1 MNYRL
6 TLATAAATMLAST
19 ALYSLFAGQS
29 WFWAGA
35 GATVVV
41 AGTGALTRL
50 RPLPVIV
57 GLAAS
62 LAALLLY
69 LNLVFAASRSWLGVI
84 PTASS
89 LGDLRDVAAQGMVD
103 ADRFSPPV
111 PVTPGLLLL
120 AAAGIGLAA
129 VATDILGVRLRGSAV
144 AGLPLLALFVVPTT
158 TSASRSPVGTT
169 IVFGLG
175 VLGYLLILGVDSRE
189 RIRVWGRPV
198 GLWRPERNPPSARTA
213 PAAPAAPAARK
224 APAAPAARPAV
235 TRPPDARALGQAG
248 RRVGLAS
255 MVIAVCV
262 PLLVPGLR
270 VSHLIPA
277 HVNLFGAAGQGLGGG
292 GGAVVPNPL
301 AAMNDDLHETQPV
314 PVLTYH
320 TSDPSPQYLQLYVLG
335 NLTTTNWTIG
345 PRLGPTASTAG
356 KLPDAPGLTGAARYG
371 VTTRV
376 TFSHAAAS
384 ATNAVSFLP
393 VPYPPTRVSAA
404 GRWQV
409 DLGTSMVYGIGT
421 ALSGLSYTVNSN
433 DVDPTG
439 QQLSKAPAPPAAISG
454 EYLGVPAS
462 FRSLTTLT
470 DRVTRT
476 ATTAYDKAI
485 ALQEW
490 FTQTGG
496 FSYSL
501 NTAVPSSGAGLTRF
515 LTVTKRGYCQQ
526 FAFAMAVM
534 ARLLGIPSRVAVG
547 FTAGTPTGTNT
558 WVVKTSDAHAWPE
571 LYFQGA
577 GWLRFEP
584 TPSGVAGQ
592 GTATPPTYSVPVLPG
607 TPAQAPSTA
616 AGSLAAG
623 SAGAKGGSA
632 AISPHVRTAS
642 GGDTGPGA
650 GGPGGGFPAEPAGIA
665 ALALLVVLLAAPRA
679 GRSLLRQRRLMA
691 TGRPSPEDGGDA
703 ARAHAAWH
711 EVLDD
716 LTDYRI
722 GRRPSESPRAIAR
735 RLTAELSL
743 PSEAAGAL
751 ARLALAE
758 ERASYAGSPGPAT
771 AYRSDLAAVRRGIS
785 ASASRRARWQ
795 ARLFPASVLMPLRAG
810 AAQAAEAASR
820 AHPSWRHHGPTGSP
834 AGPAQPELTDQVAGP
849 GAR

>member
-1 MNYRL
+1 MSYRL
-6 TLATAAATMLAST
+6 TLAAAAATILAST

-29 WFWAGA
+29 WFWAGV

-57 GLAAS
+57 CLAAS

-84 PTASS
+84 PTTSS
-89 LGDLRDVAAQGMVD
+89 LGYLRDVASQGTVD
-103 ADRFSPPV
+103 ADRLSPPV

-120 AAAGIGLAA
+120 AAGGIGLAA
-129 VATDILGVRLRGSAV
+129 VATDMLGVRLRGSAV

-158 TSASRSPVGTT
+158 TSASRGAVGTT

-189 RIRVWGRPV
+189 RIRLWGRTV
-198 GLWRPERNPPSARTA
+198 GLWRPERRAQPQPGIR
-213 PAAPAAPAARK
+213 
-224 APAAPAARPAV
+224 
-235 TRPPDARALGQAG
+235 RPPDARALGPAG
-248 RRVGLAS
+248 RRVGVAS
-255 MVIAVCV
+255 VVIALCV

-270 VSHLIPA
+270 VNHLFPA
-277 HVNLFGAAGQGLGGG
+277 HVNLFGAAGQGLGSGS
-292 GGAVVPNPL
+292 GAAVPNPL
-301 AAMNDDLHETQPV
+301 AAMNDDLHESQAV

-320 TSDPSPQYLQLYVLG
+320 TNDPAPQYLQLYALG
-335 NLTTTNWTIG
+335 NLTTTSWTIG
-345 PRLGPTASTAG
+345 PRLGPTASAAG
-356 KLPDAPGLTGAARYG
+356 KLPGAPGLTGAARYG

-376 TFSHAAAS
+376 TFSHSAAS

-393 VPYPPTRVSAA
+393 VPYPPTRVSVA

-421 ALSGLSYTVNSN
+421 PLSGLSYTVSSN
-433 DVDPTG
+433 DVEPSG
-439 QQLSKAPAPPAAISG
+439 QQLSKAPAPPAAIAG
-454 EYLGVPAS
+454 EYLSVPAS
-462 FRSLTTLT
+462 FRSLTALT
-470 DRVTRT
+470 DRVTRN
-476 ATTAYDKAI
+476 AATAYGKAI
-485 ALQEW
+485 ALQQW

-501 NTAVPSSGAGLTRF
+501 NTAVPSSAAGLNRF

-547 FTAGTPTGTNT
+547 FTAGTPTGVNT

-592 GTATPPTYSVPVLPG
+592 GTATPPTYSVPVVPG
-607 TPAQAPSTA
+607 TSGAQAAPTVP
-616 AGSLAAG
+616 SLAG
-623 SAGAKGGSA
+623 GTPGTKGGSA
-632 AISPHVRTAS
+632 AVSPHVRTAG
-642 GGDTGPGA
+642 GGDTGAVTGSPGS
-650 GGPGGGFPAEPAGIA
+650 GFPAEPAGIA
-665 ALALLVVLLAAPRA
+665 ALALLAVLVAAPRA
-679 GRSLLRQRRLMA
+679 GRSVLRQRRLMA
-691 TGRPSPEDGGDA
+691 AGRSSPDGGGA
-703 ARAHAAWH
+703 ARAHAAWS

-716 LTDYRI
+716 LTDYRV
-722 GRRPSESPRAIAR
+722 GQRPSESPRAIAR
-735 RLTAELSL
+735 RLTGELSL
-743 PSEAAGAL
+743 PSAAAAAL
-751 ARLALAE
+751 VRLALAE
-758 ERASYAGSPGPAT
+758 ERASYAGTPGPAT
-771 AYRSDLAAVRRGIS
+771 AYRADLAAVRRGIS

-795 ARLFPASVLMPLRAG
+795 ARLFPASVLVPLRAG

-820 AHPSWRHHGPTGSP
+820 AHPGRRHHGP
-834 AGPAQPELTDQVAGP
+834 GPAQPELTDQLAAGP
-849 GAR
+849 RAR

>member
-1 MNYRL
+1 MSYRL
-6 TLATAAATMLAST
+6 TLATTAATILASI
-19 ALYSLFAGQS
+19 ALYSLFAGQA

-35 GATVVV
+35 GATLVV
-41 AGTGALTRL
+41 AGTGTLTRL

-57 GLAAS
+57 CLAAT

-84 PTASS
+84 PTGSS
-89 LGDLRDVAAQGMVD
+89 LGYLRDVAAQGTVD

-120 AAAGIGLAA
+120 AAGGIGLAA
-129 VATDILGVRLRGSAV
+129 VATDMLGVRLRASAV

-158 TSASRSPVGTT
+158 TSAARSPAGTT

-189 RIRVWGRPV
+189 RIRLWGRTV
-198 GLWRPERNPPSARTA
+198 GLWRPDQRAQ
-213 PAAPAAPAARK
+213 PAWATQA
-224 APAAPAARPAV
+224 AARPAQAARAVPARV
-235 TRPPDARALGQAG
+235 TRPPEARSLGQAG

-255 MVIAVCV
+255 LVIAVCV

-270 VSHLIPA
+270 VNHLISA
-277 HVNLFGAAGQGLGGG
+277 HINLFGAAGDGLGSGG
-292 GGAVVPNPL
+292 AGGAVVPNPL
-301 AAMNDDLHETQPV
+301 AAMNDDLHESQPV
-314 PVLTYH
+314 PVFTYH
-320 TSDPSPQYLQLYVLG
+320 TSDQAPQYLQLYVLG
-335 NLTTTNWTIG
+335 NLSTASWTIG
-345 PRLGPTASTAG
+345 PRLGPTASAAG

-376 TFSHAAAS
+376 TFSRSAAS
-384 ATNAVSFLP
+384 ATNAVTFLP
-393 VPYPPTRVSAA
+393 VPYPPTRLSAA
-404 GRWQV
+404 GHWQV
-409 DLGTSMVYGIGT
+409 DPGTSMVYGIGT
-421 ALSGLSYTVNSN
+421 PLSGLSYTVNSD
-433 DVDPTG
+433 DVDPTS
-439 QQLSKAPAPPAAISG
+439 QQLTRAPAPPAAIAG
-454 EYLGVPAS
+454 QYLSVPAP
-462 FRSLTTLT
+462 FRSLTALT
-470 DRVTRT
+470 DRVTQ
-476 ATTAYDKAI
+476 AAPTAYGKAI
-485 ALQEW
+485 ALQQW

-501 NTAVPSSGAGLTRF
+501 NTAEPSTAAGLARF

-547 FTAGTPTGTNT
+547 FTAGTPTGAST

-616 AGSLAAG
+616 PGSLAAG
-623 SAGAKGGSA
+623 SPGSRGGST
-632 AISPHVRTAS
+632 AISPHIRS
-642 GGDTGPGA
+642 GTGSQA
-650 GGPGGGFPAEPAGIA
+650 GSGPAGPGGGIPAGLIGLA
-665 ALALLVVLLAAPRA
+665 VLALLLVMLVIPGAERAVV
-679 GRSLLRQRRLMA
+679 RQRRLMA
-691 TGRPSPEDGGDA
+691 TEKGPAG
-703 ARAHAAWH
+703 RAHAAWR

-722 GRRPSESPRAIAR
+722 GLSPSESPRAIAR
-735 RLTAELSL
+735 RLPAELSL
-743 PSEAAGAL
+743 PAPAAEALG
-751 ARLALAE
+751 RLALAE
-758 ERASYAGSPGPAT
+758 ERASYAGTPGPVMRLRPDVA
-771 AYRSDLAAVRRGIS
+771 LVRRGIS

-795 ARLFPASVLMPLRAG
+795 ARLFPASVLASFRGG
-810 AAQAAEAASR
+810 AAQAAAR
-820 AHPSWRHHGPTGSP
+820 AHPGWPHHGVGSLHRDSP
-834 AGPAQPELTDQVAGP
+834 ASAVRPAPELTGRGAGP
-849 GAR
+849 GAG